1 MADNLD
7 TQVQIRIIDLA
18 QEWMVQLRPL
28 LPKSRVMDTA
38 IECRIEVFDKLY
50 KAIVKTITSE

>member
-38 IECRIEVFDKLY
+38 IEYRIEVFDKLY

>member
-18 QEWMVQLRPL
+18 QEWMVQLRSI

-38 IECRIEVFDKLY
+38 IEYRIEVFDKLY